1 MYPSTSYIDKKVKG
15 LEEYIRAKV
24 KGEMVSTEFLKNKFL
39 KIYKPRLPAVLTDQN
54 ISIIPKKY
62 NDLLKVSEKLVK
74 MMH

>member
-1 MYPSTSYIDKKVKG
+1 MYPSTSYIDKNVKG
-15 LEEYIRAKV
+15 LEEYIKAKV
-24 KGEMVSTEFLKNKFL
+24 KGEMVSAEFLKNKFL
-39 KIYKPRLPAVLTDQN
+39 KIYKPRLPALLTDQN